1 MNAVRLA
8 EVRLVDTVDLSEL
21 DTLLLEAGRSLLVV
35 GSKGLAVT
43 APGRICQ
50 ECIDGSRGNALPR
63 SEELNEHQRLRLDGR
78 VEVGGVRSR
87 TSEARTAWTNASTAA
102 DGNRR
107 ETRIVNGEEE
117 EGEGRKKE
125 LGLVE
130 RRGLRSL

>member
-1 MNAVRLA
+1 MRYQGAKNSTSINASGLTVESKLA
-8 EVRLVDTVDLSEL
+8 
-21 DTLLLEAGRSLLVV
+21 
-35 GSKGLAVT
+35 
-43 APGRICQ
+43 
-50 ECIDGSRGNALPR
+50 
-63 SEELNEHQRLRLDGR
+63 
-78 VEVGGVRSR
+78 GVRSR

-102 DGNRR
+102 EGNRR